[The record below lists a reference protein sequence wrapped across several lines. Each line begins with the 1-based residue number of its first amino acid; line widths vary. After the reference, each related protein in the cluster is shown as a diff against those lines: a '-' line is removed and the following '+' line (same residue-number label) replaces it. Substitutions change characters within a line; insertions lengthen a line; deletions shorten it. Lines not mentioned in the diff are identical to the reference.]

1 MKRVEFRQTGPDLL
15 SSQVDGKVESD
26 DAKETAFQKASAKY
40 YERRQKFWADFNRGD
55 WWIAIG
61 LYLIISSV
69 AFVVA

>member
-15 SSQVDGKVESD
+15 SSQVDIDVQSD
-26 DAKETAFQKASAKY
+26 NAKELALQKASAEY
-40 YERRQKFWADFNRGD
+40 YERRQKLWADFDRGD